1 MLHQN
6 VYVILVAEDAV
17 APCTVERGREIGT
30 CLRLILPLQ
39 QDGTATLKNGL
50 PTAADKVHG
59 TQTVKEIGDA
69 HKIYC
74 HQRSGECSVHQAVH
88 FLNCDFLL
96 EKGGVIDTV
105 GEQWHI
111 LGSDCT

>member
-39 QDGTATLKNGL
+39 QDGTATLKDSL
-50 PTAADKVHG
+50 PAAADKVHG
-59 TQTVKEIGDA
+59 TQTVKKIGDA
-69 HKIYC
+69 HKI
-74 HQRSGECSVHQAVH
+74 
-88 FLNCDFLL
+88 
-96 EKGGVIDTV
+96 
-105 GEQWHI
+105 
-111 LGSDCT
+111 